1 MSLKQVLA
9 ICALS
14 VAAFAQAPP
23 NTPYGIAI
31 SPDAAK
37 KVAAAAVAEAKK
49 NNWAQPQCA
58 EAFARC
64 MRTGQ
69 WQTGGKHGRT
79 VTNVERK

>member
-1 MSLKQVLA
+1 MTSAVLA
-9 ICALS
+9 QSGLKTCSANRS
-14 VAAFAQAPP
+14 YCEAA
-23 NTPYGIAI
+23 
-31 SPDAAK
+31 
-37 KVAAAAVAEAKK
+37 AKK